1 MSINATLL
9 GQMLVFAGLIWFT
22 MKFVWPILIQAMD
35 EREAKIASG
44 LAAAEQGEKALAD
57 AESEADRILQEGR
70 EKAQDFIAQAQKR
83 ADDLVNEAKTSARE
97 ESERLLAQARAEIEQ
112 ERLQARESIRQEVA
126 NLAVTGAEQ
135 ILMQEIDRSK
145 HQALLGKLVAQI

>member
-9 GQMLVFAGLIWFT
+9 GQVLVFAGLIWFT

-44 LAAAEQGEKALAD
+44 LAAAEQGERALTD
-57 AESEADRILQEGR
+57 ARDEADKILAEGR
-70 EKAQDFIAQAQKR
+70 EKAQEFIAQAQRR
-83 ADDLVNEAKTSARE
+83 ADDMVNEAKSNARE
-97 ESERLLAQARAEIEQ
+97 ESERLIAQARAEIEQ
-112 ERLQARESIRQEVA
+112 ERLQAKEAIRREVA
-126 NLAVTGAEQ
+126 DLAVAGAEQ

-145 HQALLGKLVAQI
+145 HDALLGKLVAQI